1 MKGLSSWQLYG
12 LMLLFQLGTN
22 VVFGIA
28 SPAKQDAWITAGISL
43 ILGMVLLWMYSML
56 YGTHANTNWSGLL
69 SFAFGRYIGAILSV
83 GYVFIFIYSA
93 ARNLRD
99 LGELTNNFLLQMTP
113 MWFVMVIFQC
123 LVTYVCYA
131 GVQRLGKLAELNVPI
146 IIFLFLL
153 QIILLVA
160 SGTMRLSLLTPVA
173 AEWKP
178 IFTTVFPAS
187 LTVPYA
193 EVFAFAAFWSTT
205 MPPKGF
211 RKIAILSAAT
221 AGLMFMVLDI
231 LAVSTLGPE
240 VFSRSFFPLMTT
252 FQMVN
257 IADFIQDLDPFIVTN
272 YMTSVLFKTS
282 IFTYAACAMIS
293 DQWKMNH
300 LRAAVIP
307 VSIIVCLFAIYMA
320 DNLSSHLFT
329 GHQWAVWV
337 IFLPFFVVLPMLAL
351 LTIKLKSKLQYS
363 PSKGD
368 G

>member
-1 MKGLSSWQLYG
+1 
-12 LMLLFQLGTN
+12 MLLFQLGTS

-28 SPAKQDAWITAGISL
+28 SSAKQDAWITAGISVF
-43 ILGMVLLWMYSML
+43 LGTGLLWMYSKL
-56 YGTHANTNWSGLL
+56 YETRANVNWSGLL
-69 SFAFGRYIGAILSV
+69 TFAFGRYIGAISSV

-99 LGELTNNFLLQMTP
+99 IGELTNNFLLPTTP
-113 MWFVMVIFQC
+113 MWIIMVIFQI

-131 GVQRLGKLAELNVPI
+131 GVQRMGKLAELNVPI

-160 SGTMRLSLLTPVA
+160 SQTMRLSLLTPVA
-173 AEWKP
+173 AEWRP
-178 IFTTVFPAS
+178 IITAVFPAS

-193 EVFAFAAFWSTT
+193 EVFAFAAFWSAT

-211 RKIAILSAAT
+211 RKVAILSAAT
-221 AGLMFMVLDI
+221 AGMMFMVLDI

-252 FQMVN
+252 FHMVN
-257 IADFIQDLDPFIVTN
+257 IADFIQNLDPFIVTN
-272 YMTSVLFKTS
+272 YMTSVLFKIS
-282 IFTYAACAMIS
+282 IFTYAACSMIS
-293 DQWKMNH
+293 DQWKMNRH
-300 LRAAVIP
+300 QAAVIP
-307 VSIIVCLFAIYMA
+307 VSVIVCLFALYMA

-337 IFLPFFVVLPMLAL
+337 IFLPFFVFVPMLTL
-351 LTIKLKSKLQYS
+351 LAIKLKSMLQFN